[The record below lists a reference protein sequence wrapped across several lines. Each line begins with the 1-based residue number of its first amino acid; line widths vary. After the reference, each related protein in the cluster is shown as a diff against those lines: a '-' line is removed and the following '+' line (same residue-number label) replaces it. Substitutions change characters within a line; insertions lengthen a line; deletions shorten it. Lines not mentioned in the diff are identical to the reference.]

1 MYRIYACCGIAF
13 LLPKMVFSETKTI
26 IKPMHSLKIPQIEF
40 QAWQGLGY
48 KTVATEGFRI

>member
-1 MYRIYACCGIAF
+1 MHVVESLFFYQKWY
-13 LLPKMVFSETKTI
+13 LSETKTI